1 MTTTYSTEVCER
13 QPPRGVAAAQFSSLW
28 PTDITIGAVMMMIM
42 MMMNI
47 PLTVMNIVKVMLMM
61 LMMMLMMM
69 TMRMMMKI
77 RCT

>member
-1 MTTTYSTEVCER
+1 MMTTYSTEVCER

-47 PLTVMNIVKVMLMM
+47 PLTVMNAYMM
-61 LMMMLMMM
+61 LM
-69 TMRMMMKI
+69 KF
-77 RCT
+77 

>member
-47 PLTVMNIVKVMLMM
+47 PLTVMNAYMM
-61 LMMMLMMM
+61 LM
-69 TMRMMMKI
+69 KF
-77 RCT
+77 

>member
-1 MTTTYSTEVCER
+1 MMRTYSTEVCER

-47 PLTVMNIVKVMLMM
+47 PLTVMNAYMM
-61 LMMMLMMM
+61 LM
-69 TMRMMMKI
+69 KF
-77 RCT
+77 

>member
-47 PLTVMNIVKVMLMM
+47 PLIMMNVYMM
-61 LMMMLMMM
+61 LM
-69 TMRMMMKI
+69 KFS
-77 RCT
+77 